1 MQAGSLVGRSPERLT
16 PVERTRLA
24 GRWVALEIY
33 TPQTLPERRI
43 EAVGMSAADCAKQL
57 AARGLDPRN
66 FEYVMLF
73 PPW

>member
-1 MQAGSLVGRSPERLT
+1 MQADSLVGRSPERLT
-16 PVERTRLA
+16 PIERTRLA

-43 EAVGMSAADCAKQL
+43 VALGTSAADCVKQL
-57 AARGLDPRN
+57 ADRGLDPRN

>member
-1 MQAGSLVGRSPERLT
+1 MAAGSLVGRSPERLT

-24 GRWVALEIY
+24 GKWVALEIY

-43 EAVGMSAADCAKQL
+43 AALGASAVDCARQL
-57 AARGLDPRN
+57 AERGLDPSH